1 VGNQAYTKNFKPS
14 LFTMSNEDFGLRHF
28 PQDKSHFF
36 RADGKIPTWA
46 EYMIGPAGAEELQL
60 YSAADEHGF
69 SGVSF
74 SPRAK
79 RISVSS
85 NEVIRFQFSK
95 LCEHWDHEK
104 NGKGKPYCML
114 LKIGGLDGRKEDRV
128 PFENNDFWWWIDVKA
143 RDLGAPGQTVSC
155 YAVTS
160 VNGKDARGMTR
171 NEYLGKKGKAGMG
184 FAGIA
189 AWELV
194 R

>member
-1 VGNQAYTKNFKPS
+1 
-14 LFTMSNEDFGLRHF
+14 
-28 PQDKSHFF
+28 
-36 RADGKIPTWA
+36 
-46 EYMIGPAGAEELQL
+46 
-60 YSAADEHGF
+60 
-69 SGVSF
+69 
-74 SPRAK
+74 
-79 RISVSS
+79 
-85 NEVIRFQFSK
+85 
-95 LCEHWDHEK
+95 
-104 NGKGKPYCML
+104 ML